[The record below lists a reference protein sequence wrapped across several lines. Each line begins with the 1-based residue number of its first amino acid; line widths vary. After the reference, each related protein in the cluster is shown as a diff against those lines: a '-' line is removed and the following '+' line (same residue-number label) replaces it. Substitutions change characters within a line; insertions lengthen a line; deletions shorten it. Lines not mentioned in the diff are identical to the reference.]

1 MIELLDIFLLLRNQ
15 VLQRFISLVVQL
27 YVLLVCFV
35 ILNPLLL
42 QLILL
47 DLRLE
52 LKSLR
57 LRRFNDLVFLVV
69 LSFEKLYLLLEF
81 CDLVLEYLY
90 RVVLLE

>member
-47 DLRLE
+47 DLGLE

>member
-69 LSFEKLYLLLEF
+69 LSFEKFYLLLEF

>member
-47 DLRLE
+47 DLGLE
-52 LKSLR
+52 LKPLR

-81 CDLVLEYLY
+81 
-90 RVVLLE
+90 